1 MRPYDKETNSY
12 PDNEERL
19 RECKYWHYGN
29 NAESLIKF
37 IQKVSESENIL
48 IENLR
53 LYIDQS
59 HGDEYF
65 SETTLYAILP
75 REK

>member
-1 MRPYDKETNSY
+1 
-12 PDNEERL
+12 
-19 RECKYWHYGN
+19 
-29 NAESLIKF
+29 
-37 IQKVSESENIL
+37 
-48 IENLR
+48 